1 MSTNNDAVVFI
12 YYYDYYSSRYTCNA
26 LFVSQDVIEKCI
38 EASEFNANNHSYKW
52 RTKSLSGNTYNISI
66 RLRSVWTLAGRGTWT
81 YLNETIEIPGKEA
94 LLIGLLLTT
103 ESWMCLLYPSQAE
116 RLSRFVVTEP
126 ESLLKYYPS
135 SEWIKLG
142 QAWWYETS
150 LMQFYLKL
158 IWNCV
163 FWHINA

>member
-12 YYYDYYSSRYTCNA
+12 YYYDYCSSRYTCNA

-66 RLRSVWTLAGRGTWT
+66 RLRSVGTLAGRGTWT

-103 ESWMCLLYPSQAE
+103 ES
-116 RLSRFVVTEP
+116 
-126 ESLLKYYPS
+126 
-135 SEWIKLG
+135 
-142 QAWWYETS
+142 
-150 LMQFYLKL
+150 
-158 IWNCV
+158 
-163 FWHINA
+163 